1 MLVVEEAGA
10 YVPGGTLP
18 AIPGGTA
25 DGLPGSSLCG
35 PVRGRVR
42 SALYEVLPP
51 FLTGTER
58 NTYTV
63 HLEACATAFSGND
76 YPTYISMMAR
86 VVFNMK
92 LNGEHLVK
100 TYPVSKICRLSNKR
114 LRALTAHA
122 ERDDATEQRLQSL
135 LECVEIEAEA
145 ASKAASAIQND
156 AKITCPKCKTTEGIT
171 CILAQLRRGD
181 EGMTTRCM
189 CKCGNTWNMAS

>member
-10 YVPGGTLP
+10 YVPGGEASGTHLC
-18 AIPGGTA
+18 GTA
-25 DGLPGSSLCG
+25 
-35 PVRGRVR
+35 RGRVR
-42 SALYEVLPP
+42 SALHEALPA
-51 FLTGTER
+51 FLAGTER
-58 NTYTV
+58 NTYAV

-76 YPTYISMMAR
+76 YPTYIAMMAR

-100 TYPVSKICRLSNKR
+100 TYPVSKICRLSNKW

-122 ERDDATEQRLQSL
+122 ERDDATESRLQSL
-135 LECVEIEAEA
+135 LERVEAEAEA